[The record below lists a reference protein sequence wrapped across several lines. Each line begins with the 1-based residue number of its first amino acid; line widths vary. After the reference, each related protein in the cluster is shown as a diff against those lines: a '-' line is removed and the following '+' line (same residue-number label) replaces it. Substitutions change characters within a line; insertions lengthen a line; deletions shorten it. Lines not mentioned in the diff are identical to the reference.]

1 MPDVLLVGTDG
12 SPVGTRAIE
21 AAGRLA
27 QRLEMSV
34 VVAHV
39 QQVTF
44 STTSIGETL
53 QHLIEDLELEVMVQ
67 AAAALDP
74 LGVHWRLHL
83 ATGDPAH
90 VLQALADDCD
100 AAVIVVGTRG
110 CGTRPALH
118 RLVNG
123 SVSSH
128 LVHHAE
134 RPVLVVPCAQA
145 AEAQT
150 KKDQLRTQDDIEE

>member
-1 MPDVLLVGTDG
+1 MPDVILVGTDG
-12 SPVGTRAIE
+12 GESGGRALE

-27 QRLEMSV
+27 QRLDLTV

-44 STTSIGETL
+44 STTSVGETL
-53 QHLIEDLELEVMVQ
+53 QHIIEDLELEVMVQ
-67 AAAALDP
+67 ASKVLDP

-90 VLQALADDCD
+90 VLQTMADDCD
-100 AAVIVVGTRG
+100 ASLIVVGTRG

-118 RLVNG
+118 RLVSG

-128 LVHHAE
+128 LVHHSE
-134 RPVLVVPCAQA
+134 RPVLVVPAVVGRGEGIHVA
-145 AEAQT
+145 G
-150 KKDQLRTQDDIEE
+150 